1 MEYWAL
7 ACTEAAHNKA
17 QARIDRI
24 QIPAPKLYIE
34 SEFTDDEGREGGEFL
49 ALLWQRDLFH
59 SARAMRGRVR
69 RYIRPSAADCGECR
83 EVAGAGATVVRPRKE
98 LIYVFAGR

>member
-1 MEYWAL
+1 M
-7 ACTEAAHNKA
+7 EAAHNKA

-59 SARAMRGRVR
+59 SARAMRRV
-69 RYIRPSAADCGECR
+69 D
-83 EVAGAGATVVRPRKE
+83 VAGWDVRFRPVLKVAAV
-98 LIYVFAGR
+98 IAIGRQPCGL